1 MSNSALPQGATARA
15 SPRGSLIE
23 LAIVICLAACAGAA
37 FEAWRPATPPGLDKP
52 AESPASAPAQ
62 SSTIVDLPP
71 IVTNLGAPQDTW
83 IRLEGSLIF
92 DPKALPHPEAVAAQI
107 GDDILAYLRTV
118 SLRQL
123 EGPIGLENIRQD
135 LNERAG
141 DPQRRQGA
149 RVRDPNI
156 GGAMKRAICAGV
168 ALLAASCPTAAQS
181 VDLNSLVPAGGAT
194 ASARIIELVAI
205 LTVLSVAPGLLIMVT
220 SFTRFIVALSFLRSG
235 LGLQSA
241 PANLVLISLA
251 LFMTFFVMAPTF
263 DQAWQKGLK
272 PLMDNQISQQDALAA
287 VSEPF
292 REFMLAQVREKD
304 MALFEGLSKGRF
316 EVTDRSKADLRLL
329 IPAFMI
335 SELRRGFEIGFLIV
349 LPFLVIDMIVA
360 TLTMSMGMMM
370 LPPSVISLPV
380 KILFF
385 VLIDGWNLL
394 IGSLVRSAS

>member
-1 MSNSALPQGATARA
+1 MR
-15 SPRGSLIE
+15 
-23 LAIVICLAACAGAA
+23 
-37 FEAWRPATPPGLDKP
+37 
-52 AESPASAPAQ
+52 
-62 SSTIVDLPP
+62 
-71 IVTNLGAPQDTW
+71 
-83 IRLEGSLIF
+83 
-92 DPKALPHPEAVAAQI
+92 
-107 GDDILAYLRTV
+107 
-118 SLRQL
+118 
-123 EGPIGLENIRQD
+123 
-135 LNERAG
+135 
-141 DPQRRQGA
+141 
-149 RVRDPNI
+149 
-156 GGAMKRAICAGV
+156 RAIGIGV
-168 ALLAASCPTAAQS
+168 ALLAASYPAAAQT
-181 VDLNSLVPAGGAT
+181 VDLNALVPAGGAT
-194 ASARIIELVAI
+194 ASGRIIELVAI

-263 DQAWQKGLK
+263 DRAWQNGLK

-292 REFMLAQVREKD
+292 REFMLSQVREKD

-380 KILFF
+380 KIMFF